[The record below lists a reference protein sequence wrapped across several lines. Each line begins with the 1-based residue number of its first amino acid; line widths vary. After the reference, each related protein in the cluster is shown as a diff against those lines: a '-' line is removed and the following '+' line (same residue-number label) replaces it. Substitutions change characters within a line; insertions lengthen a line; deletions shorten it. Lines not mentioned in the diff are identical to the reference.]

1 MTTSTVRRALVAS
14 HHLASYSGSE
24 VLTLELATELRQMG
38 WEVVVAAVLSDE
50 PMASEFRKQGFPIV
64 DLLGANPAIDN
75 VQFDLAWVHHTPV
88 FNELFIARQ
97 TKATKV
103 VFCSLSHFEPLEQ
116 VPACPDRI
124 DILLAHSAENKDFI
138 VDERGWRDDQVAVF
152 PNAAPG
158 IYWNQQKEK
167 HGQALRQLAIIS
179 NHAPVEVLEAAQLL
193 GKKGV
198 AVRHIGVGG
207 TPTLM
212 QPDLLLGCDAVVT
225 IGKTVPYCFALKV
238 PVYCYDHF
246 GGPGWL
252 TDGNF
257 DLAGRNNFSGRGFQ
271 KKTPEVIA
279 QELAEGYQ
287 ESLQRLD
294 VLREHAAC
302 HRDLRKNLA
311 LLIEQPVAPLPDR
324 AASGTHTQTLGQHK
338 QYMQLARA
346 LSAMRSAMRSIH
358 EVELDARDKE
368 ILRVKSTLSWRCTA
382 PFRVAYNLV
391 VRRWKQRE

>member
-1 MTTSTVRRALVAS
+1 MTASKVRRALVAS

-64 DLLGANPAIDN
+64 DLLGANPAIDD

-88 FNELFIARQ
+88 FNELFIARR
-97 TKATKV
+97 TKATRV

-116 VPACPDRI
+116 VPACSDCI
-124 DILLAHSAENKDFI
+124 DILVAHSAENKSFI
-138 VDERGWRDDQVAVF
+138 VDQLGLKDDRVAIF
-152 PNAAPG
+152 PNAVPS
-158 IYWNQQKEK
+158 IYWSQRKEN
-167 HGQALRQLAIIS
+167 HGEVLGQLGIIS
-179 NHAPVEVLEAAQLL
+179 NHAPVEVLEAAQILRKL
-193 GKKGV
+193 GV

-212 QPDLLLGCDAVVT
+212 KPDLLLGCDAVVT

-252 TDGNF
+252 TAGNF
-257 DLAGRNNFSGRGFQ
+257 DIAGYNNFSGRGFQ
-271 KKTPEVIA
+271 KKTSEVIA
-279 QELAEGYQ
+279 QELLDGYQ
-287 ESLQRLD
+287 ESLQRLNA
-294 VLREHAAC
+294 LREHAAR
-302 HRDLRKNLA
+302 HQDLRKNLA
-311 LLIEQPVAPLPDR
+311 FLLDQPGSSSLGRSAP
-324 AASGTHTQTLGQHK
+324 GTQTQTLRQHK
-338 QYMQLARA
+338 QYMQLART

-358 EVELDARDKE
+358 EAELNARESE
-368 ILRVKSTLSWRCTA
+368 ISRVKSTLSWRFTA